1 MSKQT
6 EQVEGLNIQLHGVD
20 IGVVAHYAGGK
31 NILSFNP
38 EYIAMP
44 KHERPVLTLRQ
55 LQDPNYFSKPQI
67 RSEKIPPVLSNLLPE
82 GILRDIVAKALQCH
96 VNNEF
101 SILAY
106 LGTNLPG
113 ALVATPIR
121 AGKMPIWALE
131 QRLVTEPQQINV
143 KHADTK
149 FSLAGVQMKFS
160 SSHVDGRYHIDQEIS
175 EDMWIIKTPSTVH
188 KGVSVNEYTCMKL
201 AEAAGAK
208 IPDIRLIKLNELEG
222 LPNIRLPDET
232 YAYGIKRFDR
242 THEGR
247 VHTEDFA
254 QIFGLY
260 PTDKY
265 QKVNYEQLGQ
275 VLFRTSND
283 RLGDIQ
289 QMARRLL
296 INILLG
302 NDDAHLKN
310 WTIIYQDQ
318 RSPRLSPLY
327 DVVFTAP
334 YIQDDSLALNMAKSK
349 QWYEMTLQHFEKWS
363 NTVGVPWVAIK
374 PHLLDTIEKARSMW
388 PEMLEALPMLDE
400 HKEALQSHWQT
411 LSPDFKVR

>member
-1 MSKQT
+1 MSKQI
-6 EQVEGLNIQLHGVD
+6 EQVEGLNIQLHGID
-20 IGVVAHYAGGK
+20 IGVLAHYAGGK

-38 EYIAMP
+38 KYIAMP

-55 LQDPNYFSKPQI
+55 LQDPHYFTKPQI

-106 LGTNLPG
+106 LGVHLPG
-113 ALVATPIR
+113 ALVATPIK
-121 AGKMPIWALE
+121 AGDMPTWALE

-143 KHADTK
+143 KYADTQ

-160 SSHVDGRYHIDQEIS
+160 SSHIDGRYHIDQELS
-175 EDMWIIKTPSTVH
+175 DDMWIIKTPSTVH
-188 KGVSVNEYTCMKL
+188 KGVPVNEYTCMTL

-208 IPDIRLIKLNELEG
+208 TPNIRLIKLDELAG

-242 THEGR
+242 TDKGR

-260 PTDKY
+260 PVDKY

-275 VLFRTSND
+275 VLFRTSQD
-283 RLGDIQ
+283 RLADVQ

-302 NDDAHLKN
+302 NGDAHLKN
-310 WTIIYQDQ
+310 WTIIYEDQ

-334 YIQDDSLALNMAKSK
+334 YIQDDNLALNMAKSK
-349 QWYEMTLQHFEKWS
+349 QWYDMTMQHFEKWS
-363 NTVGVPWVAIK
+363 NTVGVPWAAVK
-374 PHLLDTIEKARSMW
+374 PHLFDTVEQARLLW
-388 PEMLEALPMLDE
+388 PEMLAALPMQNE
-400 HKEALQSHWQT
+400 HKDLLRTHWAT
-411 LSPDFKVR
+411 LTDDFKIT

>member
-6 EQVEGLNIQLHGVD
+6 EQVEGLNIQLHGID

-55 LQDPNYFSKPQI
+55 LQDPNYFTKPQI

-113 ALVATPIR
+113 ALVAKPIK
-121 AGKMPIWALE
+121 AGDMPDWALE
-131 QRLVTEPQQINV
+131 QRLATEPQQINV

-188 KGVSVNEYTCMKL
+188 KGVSVNEYTCMRL
-201 AEAAGAK
+201 AEAAGAN
-208 IPDIRLIKLNELEG
+208 IPDIRLIKLDELEG

-260 PTDKY
+260 PVDKY

-283 RLGDIQ
+283 RLGDVQ

-302 NDDAHLKN
+302 NGDAHLKN

-334 YIQDDSLALNMAKSK
+334 YIEHDNLALNMAKSK
-349 QWYEMTLQHFEKWS
+349 QWNEMTMQHFEKWS
-363 NTVGVPWVAIK
+363 NAVGVPWAAIK

-388 PEMLEALPMLDE
+388 PERLEELPMLDE
-400 HKEALQSHWQT
+400 HKDLLRAHWTALAD
-411 LSPDFKVR
+411 DFKVS

>member
-6 EQVEGLNIQLHGVD
+6 EQVEGLNIQLHGIDVA
-20 IGVVAHYAGGK
+20 VVAHYAGGK

-44 KHERPVLTLRQ
+44 KHERPVFTLRQ
-55 LQDPNYFSKPQI
+55 LQDPDYLNKSQI
-67 RSEKIPPVLSNLLPE
+67 RSEKVPPVLSNLLPE
-82 GILRDIVAKALQCH
+82 GILREIVAKALQCQ

-106 LGTNLPG
+106 LGANLPG
-113 ALVATPIR
+113 AVVAIPIR
-121 AGKMPIWALE
+121 AGEMPAWALQ
-131 QRLVTEPQQINV
+131 QRLLIEPQQIDV

-160 SSHVDGRYHIDQEIS
+160 SSHIDGRYHIDQEIS

-201 AEAAGAK
+201 AEAAGAE
-208 IPDIRLIKLNELEG
+208 IPDIRLIKLDELEG
-222 LPNIRLPDET
+222 LPSIRLPDET

-242 THEGR
+242 SSEGR

-260 PTDKY
+260 PLDKY
-265 QKVNYEQLGQ
+265 QKINYEQLGQ

-283 RLGDIQ
+283 RLGDVQ

-302 NDDAHLKN
+302 NGDAHLKN

-318 RSPRLSPLY
+318 RSPRLSLLY

-334 YIQDDSLALNMAKSK
+334 YIQHDSIALNMAKSK
-349 QWYEMTLQHFEKWS
+349 QWHEITMQHFETWS
-363 NTVGVPWVAIK
+363 NKVGVPWAAIK
-374 PHLLDTIEKARSMW
+374 PHLLDTIERARSIW

-400 HKEALQSHWQT
+400 HKDILRMHWTALTEDLQIN
-411 LSPDFKVR
+411 